1 MRSTIL
7 GFPFCA
13 KYLLGVQS
21 EQQVVIKEVLQQST
35 RTCLHAL
42 PHLLA
47 CALLQETMLCFN
59 SRLSDRMRQRLQTS
73 LLLQPGFLLD

>member
-13 KYLLGVQS
+13 KPLLGVQS
-21 EQQVVIKEVLQQST
+21 EQQVVVEKVLQQST
-35 RTCLHAL
+35 CTCLHAL

-47 CALLQETMLCFN
+47 RALLQGTMLCFN
-59 SRLSDRMRQRLQTS
+59 SRLTDRMRQRLQTS
-73 LLLQPGFLLD
+73 LVL